1 MGLMLARDAFFARRG
16 HSIQQ
21 DGLPGDIRQYKVL
34 CSENAHFSVQKNM
47 ALMGLGYRSVTLVK
61 TDEFARMD
69 VADLKAK
76 IAEAQANGEQIMAI
90 VATAGT
96 TDAGQSTRCARL
108 RPSRLSTR
116 SGCTLTRHG
125 AAPC

>member
-1 MGLMLARDAFFARRG
+1 MGLMLARDAFFARLG

-21 DGLPGDIRQYKVL
+21 DGLPGDIRKYKVL

-69 VADLKAK
+69 VCPTCRRRLRKRRL
-76 IAEAQANGEQIMAI
+76 
-90 VATAGT
+90 TASRSWRSSLPPAPPT
-96 TDAGQSTRCARL
+96 RALSTRCATSPVSL
-108 RPSRLSTR
+108 RNIR
-116 SGCTLTRHG
+116 SGCR
-125 AAPC
+125 